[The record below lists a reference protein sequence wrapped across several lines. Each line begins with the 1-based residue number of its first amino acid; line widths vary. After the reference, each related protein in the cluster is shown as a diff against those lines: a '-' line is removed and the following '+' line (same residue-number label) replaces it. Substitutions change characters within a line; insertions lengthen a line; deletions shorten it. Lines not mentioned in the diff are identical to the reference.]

1 MSSNE
6 SLFNSLTH
14 EDRELF
20 DSYKDSINSRIHE
33 TFSSI
38 PTDYE
43 VKPLSIHRQLDCD
56 TFYTYKVALPD
67 HQIAEVS
74 FHLGGKRAVPLIGP
88 PHFEITKSD

>member
-20 DSYKDSINSRIHE
+20 DSVNSINSRIHE
-33 TFSSI
+33 TFPSI

-43 VKPLSIHRQLDCD
+43 VKPLSIYRQLGCG

-67 HQIAEVS
+67 NQIAEVS
-74 FHLGGKRAVPLIGP
+74 FHLGGKRAVPLVGP
-88 PHFEITKSD
+88 PHFEITKSN